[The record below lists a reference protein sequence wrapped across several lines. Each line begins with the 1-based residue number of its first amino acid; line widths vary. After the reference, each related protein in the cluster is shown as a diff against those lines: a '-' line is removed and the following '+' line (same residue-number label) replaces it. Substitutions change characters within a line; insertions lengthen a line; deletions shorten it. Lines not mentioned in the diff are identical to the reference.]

1 MTTESAVAREPV
13 IEQGGGRLAGRRAVI
28 TGGASGIG
36 AACARLFAAEGAA
49 VVVADLEGARE
60 QGEELAE
67 QLPAAAF
74 VPCDVRVEHEVER
87 TFDECVSRYGGVDT
101 VVASAGVG
109 RHPAQPRS
117 TEPLTGE
124 LMLTELEHWRFVLDI
139 NLLGVFL
146 TARAAARR
154 MIASGTG
161 GSIVTLASIAAKR
174 PTKGAYSVSKAG
186 VWMLTRCLAEELGP
200 HGIRV
205 NALGPGI
212 IRTPM
217 TSAGADAGGVSVE
230 EYWDRQI
237 QALPLRRIG
246 EPEDVAR
253 SALFL
258 CSDESA
264 YITGSILHPDGGM
277 ASTIGGG

>member
-1 MTTESAVAREPV
+1 MTDTGVGAATSPGVR
-13 IEQGGGRLAGRRAVI
+13 RLEGKRAVI

-49 VVVADLEGARE
+49 VLVADLEEARAR
-60 QGEELAE
+60 GETVAGELLAG
-67 QLPAAAF
+67 AF
-74 VPCDVRVEHEVER
+74 VACDVREETEVEGL
-87 TFDECVSRYGGVDT
+87 FDECVSRLGGVDV

-109 RHPAQPRS
+109 RHPQQPRAS
-117 TEPLTGE
+117 EPLTSE
-124 LMLTELEHWRFVLDI
+124 LLATELEHWRFVLDV

-154 MIASGTG
+154 MIGAGSP

-200 HGIRV
+200 YGIRV

-217 TSAGADAGGVSVE
+217 ASAGAAEAGTSVE
-230 EYWDRQI
+230 EYWDRHI
-237 QALPLRRIG
+237 RALPLRRIG
-246 EPEDVAR
+246 ESEDVAR
-253 SALFL
+253 AALFL
-258 CSDESA
+258 CSDESS

-277 ASTIGGG
+277 ASAIAGG

>member
-1 MTTESAVAREPV
+1 M
-13 IEQGGGRLAGRRAVI
+13 I

-49 VVVADLEGARE
+49 VLVADLEGARTA
-60 QGEELAE
+60 GETLAGEL
-67 QLPAAAF
+67 PGGAF
-74 VPCDVRVEHEVER
+74 VPCDVREEREVER
-87 TFDECVSRYGGVDT
+87 LFDECVSRLEGVDV

-109 RHPAQPRS
+109 RHPKQSRAS
-117 TEPLTGE
+117 EPLSAE
-124 LMLTELEHWRFVLDI
+124 LLATELEHWRFVLDV

-154 MIASGTG
+154 MIQRGSP

-174 PTKGAYSVSKAG
+174 PTKGVYSVSKAG

-217 TSAGADAGGVSVE
+217 TAAGAAEAGTSVE

-237 QALPLRRIG
+237 RALPLRRIG

-253 SALFL
+253 AALFL
-258 CSDESA
+258 CSDESS
-264 YITGSILHPDGGM
+264 YVTGSILHPDGGM
-277 ASTIGGG
+277 ASTVGGG

>member
-1 MTTESAVAREPV
+1 MRTETAVEPGPAV
-13 IEQGGGRLAGRRAVI
+13 EPRGGRLAGKRAVI

-36 AACARLFAAEGAA
+36 AACARLFATEGAA
-49 VVVADLEGARE
+49 VVVADLEGSRGP
-60 QGEELAE
+60 GEELAE
-67 QLPAAAF
+67 ELPTAVF

-87 TFDECVSRYGGVDT
+87 AFDECVRRYGGVDT

-117 TEPLTGE
+117 SGTLTGE
-124 LMLTELEHWRFVLDI
+124 LLLTGLEHWRFVLDV

-154 MIASGTG
+154 MIASGTE
-161 GSIVTLASIAAKR
+161 GSIVVLASIAAKR
-174 PTKGAYSVSKAG
+174 PTKGVYSVSKAG
-186 VWMLTRCLAEELGP
+186 VWMLARCLAEELGP

-217 TSAGADAGGVSVE
+217 TSAGAEEAGTSVE
-230 EYWDRQI
+230 EYWARQLR
-237 QALPLRRIG
+237 ALPLRRIG

-264 YITGSILHPDGGM
+264 YLTGSILHPDGGM